1 MLASLSTPR
10 RATAPRGFGFPDVT
24 SRNRAFSTFGTRR
37 PRLASARTFRV
48 AAKSSRP
55 SLCGADKKESSGNLD
70 AESGYWRVEAASVQ
84 RARGT
89 LRRIS
94 EFAGERTTDGIGDAH
109 LAAALARDHDLIR
122 AIDDAGALHDRLIH
136 SQGLCGGRCYATLLA
151 LDEDSLR
158 ARLAKDVLNFYPRDG
173 TQPFVPLAARG
184 PWIVTAHGA
193 VVYDAGGYG
202 MTGFGHSP
210 DDLLNAARRP
220 EVMAN
225 VMTASFAQADFTHAL
240 RREIGRNWTGP
251 RGRRMVT
258 NDKDAEDDDA
268 AWTNQLEHP
277 YASFACLNSGSE
289 AVTLALRVTDVRART
304 EIDAEGKTPVFIA
317 LKGSFHGRTN
327 RAGMVSH
334 ATHGLYA
341 EELASF
347 RPNRVADEGGYDFF
361 ADKDEFN
368 LEDSSISMDDEC
380 DSDFAHPFY
389 DSWKDCSRH
398 KRRAG
403 ADDVEALRGASKANP
418 GGSFQPPPCV
428 FVEPNDVAQ
437 LLKTFDACDRA
448 GLFVEAMILEPCM
461 GEGDPG
467 RMITR
472 EFYDEARRLTRA
484 RGTFLV
490 VDSVQAGLRA
500 TGELSLV
507 DWPGRAVPALRRRLL
522 RTRQR
527 RVQDGNLRQHDDV

>member
-1 MLASLSTPR
+1 M
-10 RATAPRGFGFPDVT
+10 
-24 SRNRAFSTFGTRR
+24 
-37 PRLASARTFRV
+37 
-48 AAKSSRP
+48 
-55 SLCGADKKESSGNLD
+55 
-70 AESGYWRVEAASVQ
+70 
-84 RARGT
+84 
-89 LRRIS
+89 
-94 EFAGERTTDGIGDAH
+94 
-109 LAAALARDHDLIR
+109 
-122 AIDDAGALHDRLIH
+122 
-136 SQGLCGGRCYATLLA
+136 
-151 LDEDSLR
+151 
-158 ARLAKDVLNFYPRDG
+158 LNFYPEDG

-210 DDLLNAARRP
+210 DDLLDAVGRP

-225 VMTASFAQADFTHAL
+225 VMTGSFAQADLTHAL
-240 RREIGRNWTGP
+240 RREIGRNWRGAN
-251 RGRRMVT
+251 RGRMMVT
-258 NDKDAEDDDA
+258 NEKNAEDDDA

-304 EIDAEGKTPVFIA
+304 EIDVKGKTPVFIA

-327 RAGMVSH
+327 RAGTVSH

-347 RPNRVADEGGYDFF
+347 RPGNWREPSKSKGAFDVDDFF
-361 ADKDEFN
+361 RAETQTSKDEFTA
-368 LEDSSISMDDEC
+368 EDADDEC

-389 DSWKDCSRH
+389 DSWKDCWQH
-398 KRRAG
+398 KRRK
-403 ADDVEALRGASKANP
+403 DDVEALRGAGRDANQRE
-418 GGSFQPPPCV
+418 GFDTDESFQPPPCL
-428 FVEPNDVAQ
+428 FVEPNDVQ
-437 LLKTFDACDRA
+437 TLVNTFDACDRA

-472 EFYDEARRLTRA
+472 EFYDEARRLTKA

-490 VDSVQAGLRA
+490 SVFYSLCGLF
-500 TGELSLV
+500 E
-507 DWPGRAVPALRRRLL
+507 
-522 RTRQR
+522 
-527 RVQDGNLRQHDDV
+527 

>member
-1 MLASLSTPR
+1 M
-10 RATAPRGFGFPDVT
+10 
-24 SRNRAFSTFGTRR
+24 
-37 PRLASARTFRV
+37 
-48 AAKSSRP
+48 
-55 SLCGADKKESSGNLD
+55 
-70 AESGYWRVEAASVQ
+70 
-84 RARGT
+84 
-89 LRRIS
+89 
-94 EFAGERTTDGIGDAH
+94 
-109 LAAALARDHDLIR
+109 
-122 AIDDAGALHDRLIH
+122 
-136 SQGLCGGRCYATLLA
+136 
-151 LDEDSLR
+151 
-158 ARLAKDVLNFYPRDG
+158 
-173 TQPFVPLAARG
+173 PLAARG

-210 DDLLNAARRP
+210 DDLLNAVGRP

-225 VMTASFAQADFTHAL
+225 VMTRSFAQADLTHAL
-240 RREIGRNWTGP
+240 RREIGRNWRGA
-251 RGRRMVT
+251 RGRMMVT
-258 NDKDAEDDDA
+258 NEKDAEDDDA

-304 EIDAEGKTPVFIA
+304 EIDAKGKTPVFIA

-327 RAGMVSH
+327 RAGTVSH

-347 RPNRVADEGGYDFF
+347 RSQSEGTVADEGAFDVDDFF
-361 ADKDEFN
+361 ATKT
-368 LEDSSISMDDEC
+368 SSIQRRVPPRRTTSATPTLPTP
-380 DSDFAHPFY
+380 STTAGRTAG
-389 DSWKDCSRH
+389 STSAVRTTSR
-398 KRRAG
+398 RF
-403 ADDVEALRGASKANP
+403 EARSNANP
-418 GGSFQPPPCV
+418 GRVVPTAPVPLCR
-428 FVEPNDVAQ
+428 AQ
-437 LLKTFDACDRA
+437 RRRSLVKTFDACDRA

-507 DWPGRAVPALRRRLL
+507 DWPRFAVL
-522 RTRQR
+522 RTAR
-527 RVQDGNLRQHDDV
+527 L